1 MAVPISVAY
10 YKRDTTMTAQRFPN
24 ALRERQLAVVDVE
37 GNGQNPP
44 EIIEISILPVDGPV
58 TTTALR
64 SWLIKPHQPVT
75 PLVTRKVHGI
85 TNADL
90 ADCPPWHEVAE
101 EIDAQ
106 LCGRVLVAHNAAV
119 ERRVLAAHLPA
130 WNPPLILDTLRLA
143 KSVWRGLKSYAL
155 DKLIER
161 EQLETVVVAG
171 QGYHRAGYDTW
182 AAWQLLCA
190 LVEDG
195 DLDWSGVVLAGG
207 LSGFLRTPEPEGGLW

>member
-1 MAVPISVAY
+1 
-10 YKRDTTMTAQRFPN
+10 MTNSQPFPN
-24 ALRERQLAVVDVE
+24 ALRERQLVVVDVE

-44 EIIEISILPVDGPV
+44 EIIEIAMLPVDGPV
-58 TTTALR
+58 KAEALR

-85 TNADL
+85 TNAEL

-101 EIDAQ
+101 EIDAR

-119 ERRVLAAHLPA
+119 ERRVLAAHLPN

-143 KSVWRGLKSYAL
+143 KSVWKGLKSYAL
-155 DKLIER
+155 DKLIEQGR
-161 EQLETVVVAG
+161 LDTTEMVG
-171 QGYHRAGYDTW
+171 QRYHRAGYDAW

-190 LVEDG
+190 LIEDG
-195 DLDWSGVVLAGG
+195 GLDWPGVVEAAGM
-207 LSGFLRTPEPEGGLW
+207 SEFLPTPDPEGGLW

>member
-1 MAVPISVAY
+1 
-10 YKRDTTMTAQRFPN
+10 MTNPLPFPN

-44 EIIEISILPVDGPV
+44 EIIEIAVLLVDGP
-58 TTTALR
+58 TTSDALR
-64 SWLIKPHQPVT
+64 SWLIRPQQPVT
-75 PLVTRKVHGI
+75 PIVTRKVHGI

-90 ADCPPWHEVAE
+90 AACPQWQEVAD
-101 EIDAQ
+101 EIDEA
-106 LCGRVLVAHNAAV
+106 LCGRVLVAHNATV
-119 ERRVLAAHLPA
+119 ERKVLTAHLPN

-143 KSVWRGLKSYAL
+143 KTVWQGLDSYAL

-161 EQLETVVVAG
+161 GQLDTSTVAG

-190 LVEDG
+190 LITDG
-195 DLDWSGVVLAGG
+195 ELDWPELLTAAG
-207 LSGFLRTPEPEGGLW
+207 SPEFLPVPEPEGGLW